1 MAYEEKDTIYSICV
15 SVNDRNWNNHYFDHK
30 TLGMFVGEA
39 SCLVVFKILFY
50 YHKWVKKDVNRFGKQ
65 KFSPWVFAI
74 PALCDIIGTSTM
86 FVGLNLT
93 NASSFQLLRGSLI
106 IFTALLS
113 VAFFGSK
120 LRLYHWV
127 GMMTVVIGLVVVGL
141 GDVLGEDNSGDAH
154 SVLAGDLL
162 IVTAQI
168 VAAIQMIVEQLFV
181 QGLNVPPLQAIGW
194 EGVFG
199 FCFLG
204 IGLVAM
210 YFIPWHF
217 PSGPIFWEQ
226 PTRFEDVIDA
236 VHQIFYIPTLTVAF
250 FLSIVSVAFLNYAGM
265 SVTKEINAITRT
277 TLDNVRTLFIWIFGL
292 AFMWQK
298 FNLFQPIGF
307 LILVIGTFIYYNM
320 IFSWVMKRLHVWPSF
335 CGAPDDED

>member
-1 MAYEEKDTIYSICV
+1 MLH
-15 SVNDRNWNNHYFDHK
+15 RLLLQ

-39 SCLVVFKILFY
+39 SCLVVFEILFY

-298 FNLFQPIGF
+298 FNFFQPIGF